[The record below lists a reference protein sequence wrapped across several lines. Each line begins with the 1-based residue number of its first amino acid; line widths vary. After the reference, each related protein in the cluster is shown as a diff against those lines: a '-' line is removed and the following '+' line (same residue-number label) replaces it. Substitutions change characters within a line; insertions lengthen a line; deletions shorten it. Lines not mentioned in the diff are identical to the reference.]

1 MNGNNKRIISKK
13 KGNLLIIFVVILIV
27 FFISLFFV
35 DRIMKNKENLYV
47 VLDNYNDVKDLDLN
61 NKYYKDNDEGFNT
74 KKYFSKKTA
83 YLYEQLSSLSEM
95 EYNVEY
101 YTKDLDNDLKAYIC
115 NSMLTSRER
124 NVCITSKLMNILSNQ
139 IFGTDV
145 ELNKESNY
153 YEYEEKNEAF
163 CFSKDIAGYSN
174 TLQIIRI
181 YNYKDMTIVTFY
193 LDGADPN
200 DIYSFIYKLSDK
212 YTSYYLYSYMHG
224 DFVTPDEN
232 NIGDNVKISD
242 ITGEDDGGVYYD
254 DENYMGSD

>member
-1 MNGNNKRIISKK
+1 MNDKIKRKKSKNRT
-13 KGNLLIIFVVILIV
+13 NLLIIFVVILIV

-35 DRIMKNKENLYV
+35 DRIIKNKENLYV
-47 VLDNYNDVKDLDLN
+47 VLDNYNDVKDLNLN

-139 IFGTDV
+139 IFGTDI
-145 ELNKESNY
+145 ELNKDSNY
-153 YEYEEKNEAF
+153 YEYEEKNNAF
-163 CFSKDIAGYSN
+163 CFYKDIAGYSN
-174 TLQIIRI
+174 TLQITRI
-181 YNYKDMTIVTFY
+181 YNYSDMTIVKFY
-193 LDGADPN
+193 LDGNDPN

-224 DFVTPDEN
+224 DYVTPEVVVDNN
-232 NIGDNVKISD
+232 NIKISD